1 MPFKIPRPVYDA
13 EVVAAIEE
21 HLDQER
27 LTAIE
32 SAANLGHADDGLKVL
47 FAVGGETRT
56 YNRPMLQVLP
66 TEAFSCSRLPARPCP
81 DCDDWA
87 RSWKCEE
94 HHELPY
100 DTEAKAW
107 IRPEREA
114 PVIPVGPALR
124 GLVEGIR
131 IAPEPAHSIL
141 DDILAAFDGATSSDI
156 RERPAYRLLNPNA
169 PFAHPDWVF
178 SDNPI
183 TDAEVAS
190 IRASIREARED
201 TRETAVRVV
210 AETEQGHQAFEF
222 RAERRGG

>member
-21 HLDQER
+21 HLELDR
-27 LTAIE
+27 LTALE
-32 SAANLGHADDGLKVL
+32 FTAGLGHADDGLKV
-47 FAVGGETRT
+47 FHAVGATTRT
-56 YNRPMLQVLP
+56 YNRPMFQVLS
-66 TEAFSCSRLPARPCP
+66 TEAFSCAPLPIRPCP

-87 RSWKCEE
+87 RSWKCEK

-100 DTEAKAW
+100 DTETKAW
-107 IRPEREA
+107 IRPEREV
-114 PVIPVGPALR
+114 PIIPVGPALFGDR
-124 GLVEGIR
+124 PVYDTIM
-131 IAPEPAHSIL
+131 
-141 DDILAAFDGATSSDI
+141 AALEDAMSSDI

-190 IRASIREARED
+190 IRASIRESRED